1 MDKILFVKYSNDRA
15 NQFAICTEIFAN
27 GDKKL
32 LKKRATTE
40 SAREH
45 IKNIASYYAPLKR
58 QFEGALNVAGC
69 QKEYDEINFE
79 MVEGN
84 GLDKIIDSYF
94 EKNEMDKVFQ
104 IISEF
109 AQKIYGLKDKD
120 VFTITPSFEKV
131 FGMVHFEETQYALKI
146 TDIDMLFDN
155 IIVKDNNW
163 TVIDYEWSFQFP
175 IPVKFV
181 VYRTLAYWYAHLEN
195 RRNMEQ
201 DFLME
206 MVGITPQEQIQFA
219 KMEKKFQQYIMDDNI
234 PLRDMPK
241 MMNHKT
247 VDLNHIL
254 SAVELEETMQV
265 FYGKDRNFK
274 EENSYFKKV
283 QELEDGNLKVKV
295 EIPEGMQQL
304 RLDPVE
310 EPCIISI
317 EHIYNA
323 QGEEKEKIETNG
335 VELSN
340 KIFFFE
346 TSDPQILLQAR
357 EEDGC
362 LNIVYRKINLNAF
375 SKDIVHNIDFIIRNE
390 REKNRLGQAALQLEV
405 EERKNKETLLKNQ
418 IEINNELSKN
428 NENLKLEK
436 ENLNSQIEQYKEMYE
451 AIINSRSWKITKPI
465 RDMADKMKRVK
476 KK

>member
-1 MDKILFVKYSNDRA
+1 
-15 NQFAICTEIFAN
+15 
-27 GDKKL
+27 
-32 LKKRATTE
+32 
-40 SAREH
+40 
-45 IKNIASYYAPLKR
+45 
-58 QFEGALNVAGC
+58 
-69 QKEYDEINFE
+69 
-79 MVEGN
+79 
-84 GLDKIIDSYF
+84 
-94 EKNEMDKVFQ
+94 
-104 IISEF
+104 
-109 AQKIYGLKDKD
+109 
-120 VFTITPSFEKV
+120 
-131 FGMVHFEETQYALKI
+131 
-146 TDIDMLFDN
+146 
-155 IIVKDNNW
+155 
-163 TVIDYEWSFQFP
+163 
-175 IPVKFV
+175 
-181 VYRTLAYWYAHLEN
+181 
-195 RRNMEQ
+195 
-201 DFLME
+201 
-206 MVGITPQEQIQFA
+206 
-219 KMEKKFQQYIMDDNI
+219 
-234 PLRDMPK
+234 

-375 SKDIVHNIDFIIRNE
+375 SKDIIHNIDFIIRDE

-405 EERKNKETLLKNQ
+405 EERKNKEALLKNQ

-436 ENLNSQIEQYKEMYE
+436 ENLNFQIEQYKEMYE

>member
-1 MDKILFVKYSNDRA
+1 MIIFHYE
-15 NQFAICTEIFAN
+15 IC
-27 GDKKL
+27 
-32 LKKRATTE
+32 R
-40 SAREH
+40 
-45 IKNIASYYAPLKR
+45 
-58 QFEGALNVAGC
+58 
-69 QKEYDEINFE
+69 
-79 MVEGN
+79 
-84 GLDKIIDSYF
+84 
-94 EKNEMDKVFQ
+94 
-104 IISEF
+104 
-109 AQKIYGLKDKD
+109 
-120 VFTITPSFEKV
+120 
-131 FGMVHFEETQYALKI
+131 
-146 TDIDMLFDN
+146 
-155 IIVKDNNW
+155 
-163 TVIDYEWSFQFP
+163 
-175 IPVKFV
+175 
-181 VYRTLAYWYAHLEN
+181 
-195 RRNMEQ
+195 
-201 DFLME
+201 
-206 MVGITPQEQIQFA
+206 
-219 KMEKKFQQYIMDDNI
+219 
-234 PLRDMPK
+234 
-241 MMNHKT
+241 
-247 VDLNHIL
+247 
-254 SAVELEETMQV
+254 
-265 FYGKDRNFK
+265 KDRNFK

-375 SKDIVHNIDFIIRNE
+375 SKDIIHNIDFIIRDE

-405 EERKNKETLLKNQ
+405 EERKNKEALLKNQ

-436 ENLNSQIEQYKEMYE
+436 ENLNFQIEQYKEMYE

>member
-1 MDKILFVKYSNDRA
+1 
-15 NQFAICTEIFAN
+15 
-27 GDKKL
+27 
-32 LKKRATTE
+32 
-40 SAREH
+40 
-45 IKNIASYYAPLKR
+45 
-58 QFEGALNVAGC
+58 
-69 QKEYDEINFE
+69 
-79 MVEGN
+79 
-84 GLDKIIDSYF
+84 
-94 EKNEMDKVFQ
+94 
-104 IISEF
+104 
-109 AQKIYGLKDKD
+109 
-120 VFTITPSFEKV
+120 
-131 FGMVHFEETQYALKI
+131 MVHFEETQYALKI

-181 VYRTLAYWYAHLEN
+181 VYRTLAYWYARLEN

-206 MVGITPQEQIQFA
+206 MVGITTQEQIQFA

-375 SKDIVHNIDFIIRNE
+375 SKDIIHNIDFIIRDE

-405 EERKNKETLLKNQ
+405 EERKNKEALLKNQ

-436 ENLNSQIEQYKEMYE
+436 ENLNFQIEQYKEMYE

>member
-58 QFEGALNVAGC
+58 QFEGALNVSGC

-155 IIVKDNNW
+155 IIV
-163 TVIDYEWSFQFP
+163 
-175 IPVKFV
+175 
-181 VYRTLAYWYAHLEN
+181 
-195 RRNMEQ
+195 
-201 DFLME
+201 
-206 MVGITPQEQIQFA
+206 
-219 KMEKKFQQYIMDDNI
+219 
-234 PLRDMPK
+234 
-241 MMNHKT
+241 
-247 VDLNHIL
+247 
-254 SAVELEETMQV
+254 
-265 FYGKDRNFK
+265 
-274 EENSYFKKV
+274 
-283 QELEDGNLKVKV
+283 
-295 EIPEGMQQL
+295 
-304 RLDPVE
+304 
-310 EPCIISI
+310 
-317 EHIYNA
+317 
-323 QGEEKEKIETNG
+323 
-335 VELSN
+335 
-340 KIFFFE
+340 
-346 TSDPQILLQAR
+346 
-357 EEDGC
+357 
-362 LNIVYRKINLNAF
+362 
-375 SKDIVHNIDFIIRNE
+375 
-390 REKNRLGQAALQLEV
+390 
-405 EERKNKETLLKNQ
+405 
-418 IEINNELSKN
+418 
-428 NENLKLEK
+428 
-436 ENLNSQIEQYKEMYE
+436 
-451 AIINSRSWKITKPI
+451 
-465 RDMADKMKRVK
+465 
-476 KK
+476 